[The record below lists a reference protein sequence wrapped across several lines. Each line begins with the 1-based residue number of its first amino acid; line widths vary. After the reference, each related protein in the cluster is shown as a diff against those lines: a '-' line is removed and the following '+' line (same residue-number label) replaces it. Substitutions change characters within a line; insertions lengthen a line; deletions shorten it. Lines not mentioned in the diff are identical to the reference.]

1 MRFVAPFSLVRLK
14 FFEGS
19 RCVQEEHFV
28 LACAPP
34 WVAGSYWCLHVRTE
48 KNSQVFADRI
58 KDCRSSQSCL
68 STVLKNYVAYRG
80 AVIRLGSRVG

>member
-1 MRFVAPFSLVRLK
+1 MRFAAAFPAVRLK

-34 WVAGSYWCLHVRTE
+34 WVAGSYWCLHMRTE
-48 KNSQVFADRI
+48 KKLTGLRGQDTRLSFFA
-58 KDCRSSQSCL
+58 KLFGYSTEELRSL
-68 STVLKNYVAYRG
+68 SAG
-80 AVIRLGSRVG
+80 LGKVRVR